1 MLLLSANDLSFL
13 FGENPVQDTFPR
25 PEIERIFQQTN
36 SVSTEQEPQNN
47 TMATPKAAGC
57 SINIPAFMPAR
68 SVAYYRPIFLLQT
81 TILEEWAINTSVCRL
96 IVVHHRRWT
105 ATQPWRAN
113 MINSHLE
120 PPSIQL
126 LPLNING
133 ELQIKNPI
141 TLHVQSPRTL
151 QQRLGFIGAW
161 IQREETQQLFD
172 KETRQHLYC
181 SDVVFNKSHGM
192 MCISIE
198 IWLYHKRSVGL
209 VSYVCTRQH
218 LASSQQ
224 FNPHNN
230 MNKDDIDSTF
240 EGCSLCFIHIH
251 VQICVFL
258 RSLICDVLSIV
269 AQISTSQVKTY
280 S

>member
-1 MLLLSANDLSFL
+1 M
-13 FGENPVQDTFPR
+13 
-25 PEIERIFQQTN
+25 
-36 SVSTEQEPQNN
+36 
-47 TMATPKAAGC
+47 
-57 SINIPAFMPAR
+57 
-68 SVAYYRPIFLLQT
+68 
-81 TILEEWAINTSVCRL
+81 
-96 IVVHHRRWT
+96 
-105 ATQPWRAN
+105 
-113 MINSHLE
+113 
-120 PPSIQL
+120 
-126 LPLNING
+126 
-133 ELQIKNPI
+133 QIKNPI

-161 IQREETQQLFD
+161 IQREETQQ
-172 KETRQHLYC
+172 HLYC
-181 SDVVFNKSHGM
+181 SDVAFNKSHGM

-258 RSLICDVLSIV
+258 RSLICDVLSPCGKHKFPLLRLKLIHKLLV
-269 AQISTSQVKTY
+269 VKYYWLSATPRVVHYYCCESRNAATYNALIRWCVRVNHLTKRYSRQSTSCNLIKY
-280 S
+280 DDRLLFNGSYL

>member
-1 MLLLSANDLSFL
+1 MDRN
-13 FGENPVQDTFPR
+13 
-25 PEIERIFQQTN
+25 
-36 SVSTEQEPQNN
+36 
-47 TMATPKAAGC
+47 
-57 SINIPAFMPAR
+57 
-68 SVAYYRPIFLLQT
+68 T
-81 TILEEWAINTSVCRL
+81 TIKPTWLTVTWK
-96 IVVHHRRWT
+96 
-105 ATQPWRAN
+105 
-113 MINSHLE
+113 HLE

-181 SDVVFNKSHGM
+181 SGVAFNKSHGM
-192 MCISIE
+192 ICISIE
-198 IWLYHKRSVGL
+198 LWLYHKRSVGL

-240 EGCSLCFIHIH
+240 EGCSLCFIRIH
-251 VQICVFL
+251 VQICVFSH
-258 RSLICDVLSIV
+258 SLICDVLS
-269 AQISTSQVKTY
+269 STNFHFSG
-280 S
+280 